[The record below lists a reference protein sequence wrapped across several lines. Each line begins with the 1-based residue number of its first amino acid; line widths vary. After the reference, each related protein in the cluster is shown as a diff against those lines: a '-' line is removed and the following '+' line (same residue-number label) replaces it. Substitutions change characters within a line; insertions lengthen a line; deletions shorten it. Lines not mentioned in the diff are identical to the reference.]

1 MVGTLRPPR
10 AAGPAAGSVPLGLHY
25 PMCAE
30 PMQPNRTQSR
40 RHRPRTRDPPDT
52 DLVTPTRGGTLWFFR
67 DPWRDS
73 TGRAARRGGALRFF
87 RDPWRHSAVLP
98 RPVEALYGSG
108 CTPWRR
114 SAVLPRPVEGLYG
127 SSATRR
133 GTLRVGLHAVEATGC
148 GEQLARDHP
157 TPTTATPCADSGSQ
171 PAVRTPP

>member
-52 DLVTPTRGGTLWFFR
+52 DLVTP

-73 TGRAARRGGALRFF
+73 
-87 RDPWRHSAVLP
+87 V
-98 RPVEALYGSG
+98 
-108 CTPWRR
+108 
-114 SAVLPRPVEGLYG
+114 VLPRPVEGLYG
-127 SSATRR
+127 SSATRG

-148 GEQLARDHP
+148 GGQLARDHP
-157 TPTTATPCADSGSQ
+157 TPTTATPCAASGRQ

>member
-52 DLVTPTRGGTLWFFR
+52 DLVTP

-73 TGRAARRGGALRFF
+73 M
-87 RDPWRHSAVLP
+87 VLP

>member
-52 DLVTPTRGGTLWFFR
+52 DLVTP

-73 TGRAARRGGALRFF
+73 M
-87 RDPWRHSAVLP
+87 VLP

-127 SSATRR
+127 SSATRG
-133 GTLRVGLHAVEATGC
+133 GTLRVGLHAVEALCGSSATRGGTLWFFRDPWRHSTGRA
-148 GEQLARDHP
+148 ARRGGALRFFRDP
-157 TPTTATPCADSGSQ
+157 
-171 PAVRTPP
+171 

>member
-52 DLVTPTRGGTLWFFR
+52 DLVTP

-73 TGRAARRGGALRFF
+73 M
-87 RDPWRHSAVLP
+87 VLP

-127 SSATRR
+127 SSATRG

-148 GEQLARDHP
+148 GGQLARDHP
-157 TPTTATPCADSGSQ
+157 TPTTATPCADSG
-171 PAVRTPP
+171 

>member
-73 TGRAARRGGALRFF
+73 M
-87 RDPWRHSAVLP
+87 VLP

-114 SAVLPRPVEGLYG
+114 QAAENSWHATTPHRQQLPHVRIAVVN
-127 SSATRR
+127 RR
-133 GTLRVGLHAVEATGC
+133 
-148 GEQLARDHP
+148 
-157 TPTTATPCADSGSQ
+157 
-171 PAVRTPP
+171 

>member
-52 DLVTPTRGGTLWFFR
+52 DLVTPTRGGTLGFFR
-67 DPWRDS
+67 DPWRHS

-87 RDPWRHSAVLP
+87 RDPWRDSMVLP

-114 SAVLPRPVEGLYG
+114 QAAEDSWHATTPHRQQLPHVRIAVVN
-127 SSATRR
+127 RR
-133 GTLRVGLHAVEATGC
+133 
-148 GEQLARDHP
+148 
-157 TPTTATPCADSGSQ
+157 
-171 PAVRTPP
+171 

>member
-52 DLVTPTRGGTLWFFR
+52 DLVTP
-67 DPWRDS
+67 DPWRD
-73 TGRAARRGGALRFF
+73 
-87 RDPWRHSAVLP
+87 SAVLP

-127 SSATRR
+127 SGCDPWRDSTVLPRP
-133 GTLRVGLHAVEATGC
+133 VEALYGSGC
-148 GEQLARDHP
+148 TPWRRQAAENSWHATTPHRQQLPHVRI
-157 TPTTATPCADSGSQ
+157 
-171 PAVRTPP
+171 AV